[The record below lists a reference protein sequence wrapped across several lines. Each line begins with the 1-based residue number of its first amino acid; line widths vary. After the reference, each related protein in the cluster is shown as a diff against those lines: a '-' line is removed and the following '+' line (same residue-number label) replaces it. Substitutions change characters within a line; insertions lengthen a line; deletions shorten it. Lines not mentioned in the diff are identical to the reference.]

1 MQHPGLG
8 LRIQPKA
15 ETKLSRCRRVT
26 WGLNLQLF
34 TPTSQLAFN
43 KAILSIQLSR
53 NGLLGSLIAE
63 YLIGETHSRGVSV
76 NHLLNADN
84 HTPQA
89 SRISVYE
96 AINSPWLTLPEW
108 TFHLSSQAHPLFTAA
123 GWVSHRP
130 WNPRWTSLWASH
142 QHRPPPTCTGS
153 LLAIWGVWRARSML
167 FCILGTRL
175 DTCYIAG

>member
-8 LRIQPKA
+8 LGIQPKA

-43 KAILSIQLSR
+43 KAILSIQLSH

-108 TFHLSSQAHPLFTAA
+108 TFHLSSQTHPLFTAT
-123 GWVSHRP
+123 GWVSHLSRGTQDGRLSGHP
-130 WNPRWTSLWASH
+130 TSIAPQPPALEASLGYL
-142 QHRPPPTCTGS
+142 GS
-153 LLAIWGVWRARSML
+153 LESKVNAFLYPEHSA
-167 FCILGTRL
+167 
-175 DTCYIAG
+175 